1 MRAGQ
6 IFLVGLLAAA
16 APNVAAARERTGE
29 TPAAPLRGI
38 VPDYPAACLPPAGEE
53 AQEHRVTVVYDITND
68 GLPENVTVRESTSP
82 CFEEAAV
89 AAVRGTLF
97 EPRRVNGRKE
107 AQEDMET
114 TFRFI
119 LETSDDG
126 ARATPKTE
134 VEDYDA
140 RPVKR
145 VPPRYPG
152 KCMVRAASRELVI
165 VEYDVT
171 PNGTTA
177 NARVVQSTNPCLE
190 KAALDSVADWIY
202 EPKMLAGEAVMR
214 PAVQTMI
221 AFELEGA
228 PPRPEE
234 RARPLI
240 WRRLISIQNDIRKK
254 RSPEIILADLA
265 ELEAKHGAGFT
276 KGELGAFHH
285 LRATARLMAKDYAG
299 ALDDYRMVLKIA
311 APENETRE
319 AIKKTIEQLEAVVAA
334 QKAQQAA
341 QASGDESQ

>member
-1 MRAGQ
+1 MAAG
-6 IFLVGLLAAA
+6 IVA
-16 APNVAAARERTGE
+16 APNVAAARDRTGE

-82 CFEEAAV
+82 CFEETAV

-119 LETSDDG
+119 LETSDNG

-145 VPPRYPG
+145 VPPRYPE
-152 KCMVRAASRELVI
+152 KCMVRAAAREYVL
-165 VEYDVT
+165 VEYDVMPEGST
-171 PNGTTA
+171 SG
-177 NARVVQSTNPCLE
+177 ARIVKSTNACLE
-190 KAALDSVADWIY
+190 KAALDSVAQWQY
-202 EPKMLAGEAVMR
+202 EPKTVAGQAVSR
-214 PAVQTMI
+214 AGVQTMI
-221 AFELEGA
+221 VFELSGA
-228 PPRPEE
+228 SPRPEDQ
-234 RARPLI
+234 ARPLV

-276 KGELGAFHH
+276 KGELGAFHQ

-311 APENETRE
+311 VLEKETRE
-319 AIKKTIEQLEAVVAA
+319 AIEKTVEQLEAVVAA
-334 QKAQQAA
+334 QEAQQAA
-341 QASGDESQ
+341 QAGAGASQQ